1 RILQVLLERPG
12 EVVTRDE
19 LRERLWPADTFVDFD
34 AGLNNAVKKLR
45 DALEDSSEHPRFVET
60 VPRRGYRLIAPI
72 DKPSSARRRSLR
84 VVVVAVAF
92 AALPIT
98 VSLETSPTS
107 TGRWLGHSGQS
118 PVIRSLVVVPFQN
131 LSGNAAQQY
140 FVDGVTDAVT
150 TDLAQIRTLR

>member
-1 RILQVLLERPG
+1 MVVPARRSAQFAGFQLDSDSGELSRNGRKLRLPDHPFRIRQVLLERPG

-72 DKPSSARRRSLR
+72 D
-84 VVVVAVAF
+84 
-92 AALPIT
+92 
-98 VSLETSPTS
+98 
-107 TGRWLGHSGQS
+107 
-118 PVIRSLVVVPFQN
+118 
-131 LSGNAAQQY
+131 
-140 FVDGVTDAVT
+140 
-150 TDLAQIRTLR
+150 